1 MVFLGGGIVD
11 IFLLA
16 IIGICVAATLL
27 VIGGFAVI
35 SYAISLSEKEERRD
49 FDGDQK
55 CEAG

>member
-1 MVFLGGGIVD
+1 VD

-27 VIGGFAVI
+27 VIGGFAVF
-35 SYAISLSEKEERRD
+35 SYAISFLEKEERRN

-55 CEAG
+55 CGPAKR